1 MPNTDINNLVS
12 RVRAYGEYGQFV
24 CELFYNNPKK
34 YPTWDAA
41 QAGAASGFN
50 FEAPPGYDDI
60 KLRICYTSV
69 FKTAWQAN
77 FISAA
82 RLRALEAESFRRSP
96 FTQLSAEG
104 FQHLPEHM
112 VREHFTPR
120 QAGLYWFFGR
130 SEANFNLNRTTSHLM
145 YTLDGIE
152 AAGSNNYA
160 KAGYPFQHFGM
171 LNLNE
176 CDFIWDA
183 ANGWWTQK
191 DEPLRLD
198 IVWTPLSVL
207 HSLEV

>member
-1 MPNTDINNLVS
+1 MPNTNIENLIS

-24 CELFYNNPKK
+24 CELFYNNPER
-34 YPTWDAA
+34 YPTWEAA
-41 QAGAASGFN
+41 QASAASRFN

-82 RLRALEAESFRRSP
+82 RLRALEADAFRISP
-96 FTQLSAEG
+96 FAQLSDEG
-104 FQHLPEHM
+104 FQHSPEHI
-112 VREHFTPR
+112 VRERFTPR
-120 QAGLYWFFGR
+120 QPGLYWFLKR
-130 SEANFNLNRTTSHLM
+130 SEGNYSFRRAAAHLM
-145 YTLDGIE
+145 YTLDGVE

-160 KAGYPFQHFGM
+160 KAGYPFQYFGT
-171 LNLNE
+171 LNMNE

-183 ANGWWTQK
+183 ANGWWRQRGM
-191 DEPLRLD
+191 DLRLD

-207 HSLEV
+207 HSLGA